1 MIKRKQKKSFAHY
14 LAMWGSI
21 CTGIVYTGIGVIA
34 VLSFLKL
41 KRGGADESSLLV
53 YLHTFFVGRVFV
65 WLILSGMIGYI
76 LWRVYETIKDPY
88 EYGSDAKGIARRI
101 VIAMTSLA
109 DALIAY
115 SAMQVLFGTSASE
128 KTGQPTAERNLARSI
143 LEADGGVA
151 ILISA
156 GAILLLVGLTQM
168 GYVINRTYRER
179 LDIRNLKRWKQST
192 IHVFAWAG
200 HFARGII
207 VGIIGFSL
215 IKAGLSEQEQYVVN
229 TDKAFDFIGDHLGAV
244 CFLVVAVGTICYGL
258 FMFVLGVY
266 YDSDKH

>member
-1 MIKRKQKKSFAHY
+1 MKKKERNKPFAHY

-34 VLSFLKL
+34 ILSFLQL
-41 KRGGADESSLLV
+41 KRGGADESSMLV
-53 YLHTFFVGRVFV
+53 YLHTFLIGRIFV

-76 LWRVYETIKDPY
+76 IWRMYETIKDPY
-88 EYGSDAKGIARRI
+88 AHGNDTKGILRRT

-115 SAMQVLFGTSASE
+115 SAVQVLLGISGSE
-128 KTGQPTAERNLARSI
+128 KTGQPTAEREIAESVLNESW
-143 LEADGGVA
+143 GVA
-151 ILISA
+151 MLTAA
-156 GAILLLVGLTQM
+156 GIILLLIAVTQM
-168 GYVINRTYRER
+168 VYVINNSYRER
-179 LDIRNLKRWKQST
+179 LDIHHLKPWKQKA

-207 VGIIGFSL
+207 LGIIGFFL
-215 IKAGLSEQEQYVVN
+215 MKAGITEREQYVVN
-229 TDKAFDFIGDHLGAV
+229 TDKAFDFIGDHVGAV
-244 CFLVVAVGTICYGL
+244 YFLLVACGTICYGL
-258 FMFVLGVY
+258 FMFVQGAY